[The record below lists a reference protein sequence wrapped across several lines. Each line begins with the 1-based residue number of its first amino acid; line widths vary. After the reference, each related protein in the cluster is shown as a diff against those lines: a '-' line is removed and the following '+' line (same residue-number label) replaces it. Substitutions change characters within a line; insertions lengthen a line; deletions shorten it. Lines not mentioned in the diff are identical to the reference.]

1 MIAWIFPRAMSSA
14 NSIREARLS
23 LVFRASMCALL
34 AVLALTAGTH
44 LDFRQ
49 PFIGY
54 GIGGAFLLYLAAER
68 IPKRLTILAALCALL
83 TAWVVWGRYQ
93 DLATLLVQVLGAFGL
108 ASLLLLS
115 CVILCHGRE
124 REPAAYRA
132 LLPAVV
138 LAFFVL
144 AAQYSLNMASLLHRQ
159 TFDLYAFAFDGSLG
173 LEPSFALGRFLN
185 SHPYLFPFMRV
196 SYEGILL
203 AMAALYAGFMRRR
216 DKPIW
221 EIIEVLFASAMV
233 GYAFFSIFPVCGPR
247 YAFGRD
253 FPDLVVPYAAF
264 HQLSLSKVPVSW
276 LFPRNGVPSLH
287 LTWAL
292 LIWLNTRSLPRW
304 ARTAALALVLA
315 TVFDT
320 LASGEHYLFDLV
332 VALPFTLWMQA
343 WMAHTVSIR
352 DRRRWLPA
360 LCGFALFLAWLLI
373 GRFGFPLMMI
383 GRAVPWL
390 LITVSSTVSIVWAMT
405 LPALIPEMVSNPG
418 NAGVAQL
425 PDSRQPAY

>member
-1 MIAWIFPRAMSSA
+1 MVGWIFPRAMSSA
-14 NSIREARLS
+14 NSIRATRLS
-23 LVFRASMCALL
+23 LVLRASLCALL

-44 LDFRQ
+44 LDFKQ

-54 GIGGAFLLYLAAER
+54 GFGGAFLLYAATER
-68 IPKRLTILAALCALL
+68 IPKRLAMLAALGALL

-93 DLATLLVQVLGAFGL
+93 DLTTLLVQVLGAFGL

-115 CVILCHGRE
+115 CVILCNGRD

-132 LLPAVV
+132 LLPAAV

-144 AAQYSLNMASLLHRQ
+144 AAQYSLNMASLLHRS
-159 TFDLYAFAFDGSLG
+159 TYDLYAFAFDGSLG
-173 LEPSFALGRFLN
+173 FEPSFALGRFLN
-185 SHPYLFPFMRV
+185 SHRYLFPFLKV

-216 DKPIW
+216 DRPIW

-247 YAFGRD
+247 YAFGQD
-253 FPDLVVPYAAF
+253 FPDMVLPHTAF
-264 HQLSLSKVPVSW
+264 HQLALAKVPVSW

-304 ARTAALALVLA
+304 ARWAALALVLA

-343 WMAHTVSIR
+343 WMARTVSIR

-360 LCGFALFLAWLLI
+360 LTGCALFLAWLAV

-383 GRAVPWL
+383 GRIVPGL
-390 LITVSSTVSIVWAMT
+390 LVAVSSTLSIVWAMR
-405 LPALIPEMVSNPG
+405 LPPMIPEMESNHA
-418 NAGVAQL
+418 NAGLAHL
-425 PDSRQPAY
+425 PDSGRPAC

>member
-1 MIAWIFPRAMSSA
+1 MVGWIFPHAMPSA
-14 NSIREARLS
+14 NSIRESRLS
-23 LVFRASMCALL
+23 LVIRASVCALL
-34 AVLALTAGTH
+34 GVLALTAGTH

-49 PFIGY
+49 PFVGY
-54 GIGGAFLLYLAAER
+54 GFGGAFLLYLVAER
-68 IPKRLTILAALCALL
+68 IPKRLTILAALGALF

-108 ASLLLLS
+108 ASLLLFS
-115 CVILCHGRE
+115 CVIVCNGRNG
-124 REPAAYRA
+124 EPAAYRA
-132 LLPAVV
+132 LLPAAV

-144 AAQYSLNMASLLHRQ
+144 ASQYSLNMASLLHRN
-159 TFDLYAFAFDGSLG
+159 TYDLYAFAFDGSLG
-173 LEPSFALGRFLN
+173 FEPSFALGRFLN
-185 SHPYLFPFMRV
+185 SHPYLFPFMKV

-253 FPDLVVPYAAF
+253 FPDLVVPYASF
-264 HQLSLSKVPVSW
+264 HRLALAKVPVSW

-304 ARTAALALVLA
+304 ARWAAWALVLA

-343 WMAHTVSIR
+343 WMARTVSIQ

-360 LCGFALFLAWLLI
+360 LCGCALFLAWLAL
-373 GRFGFPLMMI
+373 GRFGFRLMMI
-383 GRAVPWL
+383 GRTVPWL
-390 LITVSSTVSIVWAMT
+390 LVAVSSTVSIVWAMR
-405 LPALIPEMVSNPG
+405 LPAMIPEMQAHPR
-418 NAGVAQL
+418 NAAATHL
-425 PDSRQPAY
+425 PHTDRPVC

>member
-1 MIAWIFPRAMSSA
+1 MPILDATRDSGLPFVIRAP
-14 NSIREARLS
+14 LCVLLGV
-23 LVFRASMCALL
+23 LV
-34 AVLALTAGTH
+34 LTAGTH

-54 GIGGAFLLYLAAER
+54 GIGGAFLLCVAAGLARKR
-68 IPKRLTILAALCALL
+68 IVTLAVMGVVL
-83 TAWVVWGRYQ
+83 TAWVVWGRYE
-93 DLATLLVQVLGAFGL
+93 DLAALLVQVIGGFGL

-115 CVILCHGRE
+115 CVVIWNGRE
-124 REPAAYRA
+124 REAAAYQA
-132 LLPAVV
+132 LLPSIV
-138 LAFFVL
+138 LGFLVL
-144 AAQYSLNMASLLHRQ
+144 GAQYSLNMASLLHPK
-159 TFDLYAFAFDGSLG
+159 TLDSYAFAFDGSLG
-173 LEPSFALGRFLN
+173 FEPSFVLGRFLN
-185 SHPYLFPFMRV
+185 SRSWLFPFVKV

-221 EIIEVLFASAMV
+221 EIIEVLFASAMI

-253 FPDLVVPYAAF
+253 FPDVIVSYAAL
-264 HQLSLSKVPVSW
+264 HQFVPGRVPVAPV
-276 LFPRNGVPSLH
+276 FPRNGVPSLH

-304 ARTAALALVLA
+304 ARLAALALVLA

-343 WMAHTVSIR
+343 LMARTVSIR
-352 DRRRWLPA
+352 ERRRWLPA
-360 LCGFALFLAWLLI
+360 VCGCVMFLAWLVI
-373 GRFGFPLMMI
+373 GRFGFQLMMI
-383 GRAVPWL
+383 DRSLPWL
-390 LITVSSTVSIVWAMT
+390 LVASSSIVSIVWALV
-405 LPALIPEMVSNPG
+405 LPALIPEMERT
-418 NAGVAQL
+418 AGQGLRVMTAAVGG
-425 PDSRQPAY
+425 P

>member
-1 MIAWIFPRAMSSA
+1 
-14 NSIREARLS
+14 
-23 LVFRASMCALL
+23 
-34 AVLALTAGTH
+34 
-44 LDFRQ
+44 
-49 PFIGY
+49 
-54 GIGGAFLLYLAAER
+54 
-68 IPKRLTILAALCALL
+68 
-83 TAWVVWGRYQ
+83 
-93 DLATLLVQVLGAFGL
+93 
-108 ASLLLLS
+108 
-115 CVILCHGRE
+115 
-124 REPAAYRA
+124 
-132 LLPAVV
+132 V

-360 LCGFALFLAWLLI
+360 LCGFALFLAWLAV

>member
-1 MIAWIFPRAMSSA
+1 MS
-14 NSIREARLS
+14 NTTREAGLPFVIRVPL
-23 LVFRASMCALL
+23 CALL
-34 AVLALTAGTH
+34 GVLVLTAGTH

-54 GIGGAFLLYLAAER
+54 GFGGAFLLVIAADLS
-68 IPKRLTILAALCALL
+68 PKRMAMLGAVGALL

-93 DLATLLVQVLGAFGL
+93 DLTALLVQVMGAFGL

-115 CVILCHGRE
+115 CTVLWNGRD
-124 REPAAYRA
+124 REPAAHRA
-132 LLPAVV
+132 LLPAIV
-138 LAFFVL
+138 LAFLVL
-144 AAQYSLNMASLLHRQ
+144 AAQYSLNMASYLHHK

-173 LEPSFALGRFLN
+173 FEPSFVLGRLLN
-185 SHPYLFPFMRV
+185 SEPRLFPFLQM

-216 DKPIW
+216 DRPIW
-221 EIIEVLFASAMV
+221 EIIEVLFASAMI

-253 FPDLVVPYAAF
+253 FPDMVVPYAAF
-264 HQLSLSKVPVSW
+264 HQLTLEKVPVSW

-287 LTWAL
+287 MTWAL
-292 LIWLNTRSLPRW
+292 LIWLNTRSLPQW
-304 ARTAALALVLA
+304 ARLAALALVLA

-343 WMAHTVSIR
+343 WMARTVSIR

-360 LCGFALFLAWLLI
+360 VCGCALFLAWLVI
-373 GRFGFPLMMI
+373 GRFGFRLMMI

-390 LITVSSTVSIVWAMT
+390 LVVASSTVSIIWAMT
-405 LPALIPEMVSNPG
+405 LPAMIPEMQESG
-418 NAGVAQL
+418 AGQRL
-425 PDSRQPAY
+425 G

>member
-1 MIAWIFPRAMSSA
+1 MAM
-14 NSIREARLS
+14 LG
-23 LVFRASMCALL
+23 
-34 AVLALTAGTH
+34 AVG
-44 LDFRQ
+44 
-49 PFIGY
+49 
-54 GIGGAFLLYLAAER
+54 
-68 IPKRLTILAALCALL
+68 ALL

-93 DLATLLVQVLGAFGL
+93 DLTALLVQVMGAFGL

-115 CVILCHGRE
+115 CTVLWNGRD
-124 REPAAYRA
+124 REPAAHRA
-132 LLPAVV
+132 LLPAIV
-138 LAFFVL
+138 LAFLVL
-144 AAQYSLNMASLLHRQ
+144 AAQYSLNMASFLHHK

-173 LEPSFALGRFLN
+173 FEPSFVLGRLLN
-185 SHPYLFPFMRV
+185 SEPRLFPFLQM

-216 DKPIW
+216 DRPIW
-221 EIIEVLFASAMV
+221 EIIEVLFASAMI

-253 FPDLVVPYAAF
+253 FPDMVVPYAAF
-264 HQLSLSKVPVSW
+264 HQLALEKVPVSW

-287 LTWAL
+287 MTWAL
-292 LIWLNTRSLPRW
+292 LIWLNTRSLPQW
-304 ARTAALALVLA
+304 ARMAALALVLA

-343 WMAHTVSIR
+343 WMARTVSIR

-360 LCGFALFLAWLLI
+360 VCGCALFLAWLVI
-373 GRFGFPLMMI
+373 GRFGFRLMMI

-390 LITVSSTVSIVWAMT
+390 LVVASSTVSIIWAMT
-405 LPALIPEMVSNPG
+405 LPAMIPEMQESG
-418 NAGVAQL
+418 AGQQL
-425 PDSRQPAY
+425 G

>member
-1 MIAWIFPRAMSSA
+1 MSSA

>member
-1 MIAWIFPRAMSSA
+1 MSSA
-14 NSIREARLS
+14 NPIREAGLA
-23 LVFRASMCALL
+23 LVIRAPLCALL
-34 AVLALTAGTH
+34 GVLALTAGTH

-54 GIGGAFLLYLAAER
+54 GFGGAFLLYGAAER
-68 IPKRLTILAALCALL
+68 IPRRMTMLAAVGALL
-83 TAWVVWGRYQ
+83 TAWVVWGRYE
-93 DLATLLVQVLGAFGL
+93 DLAALLVQVMGAFGL

-115 CVILCHGRE
+115 CAVLWNGRN
-124 REPAAYRA
+124 REPSAYRA
-132 LLPAVV
+132 LLPAIT
-138 LAFFVL
+138 LAFLVL
-144 AAQYSLNMASLLHRQ
+144 AAQYSLNMASFLHQR
-159 TFDLYAFAFDGSLG
+159 TLDLYAFAFDGSLG
-173 LEPSFALGRFLN
+173 FEPSFVLGRFLN
-185 SHPYLFPFMRV
+185 SKPWLFPFLKV

-221 EIIEVLFASAMV
+221 EIIEVLFASAMI

-253 FPDLVVPYAAF
+253 FPDMVVPYTAL
-264 HQLSLSKVPVSW
+264 HQLALAKVPVSW
-276 LFPRNGVPSLH
+276 LVPRNGVPSLH

-304 ARTAALALVLA
+304 ARAAALALVLA

-343 WMAHTVSIR
+343 WMARTVSIR
-352 DRRRWLPA
+352 DPRRWLPA
-360 LCGFALFLAWLLI
+360 VCGCALFLAWLVV
-373 GRFGFPLMMI
+373 GRYGFPLMMI

-390 LITVSSTVSIVWAMT
+390 LVAASSTVSIVWAMR
-405 LPALIPEMVSNPG
+405 LPAMIPEMKVDPR
-418 NAGVAQL
+418 NAGVAPG
-425 PDSRQPAY
+425 PDSARPAIC